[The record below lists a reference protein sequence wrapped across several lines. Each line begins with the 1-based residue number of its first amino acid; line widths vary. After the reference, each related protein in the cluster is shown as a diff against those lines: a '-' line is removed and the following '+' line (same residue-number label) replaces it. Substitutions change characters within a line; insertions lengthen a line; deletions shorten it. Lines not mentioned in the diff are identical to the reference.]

1 MYEKSNIRGLIMK
14 RKVYLICTV
23 RNCSEEVQKR
33 LEKYVSNLEAKH
45 YIVHFPPRDVE
56 QDQTGFGICNAHRS
70 AMADCDEVHFWWDK
84 ESKGSHFDFG
94 MAFMLEHFKPVVYV
108 MAEEIEETSFKSYGN
123 VIRYLS

>member
-1 MYEKSNIRGLIMK
+1 MYEKLNTRRLIMK
-14 RKVYLICTV
+14 RKVYLICPV
-23 RNCSEEVQKR
+23 RNCGEEVQKQ
-33 LEKYVSNLEAKH
+33 LEDYVLDLEANN
-45 YIVHFPPRDVE
+45 YVVHFPPRDVK

-94 MAFMLEHFKPVVYV
+94 MAFMLEHFKPVIYV
-108 MAEEIEETSFKSYGN
+108 QADEIEETPHKSYSN